1 MAVFIFFG
9 ILGAIF
15 LPALLATLIA
25 DLTLWK
31 IIGLVAVA
39 ILIGGFVVVEDSDAF
54 QTLYYRWT
62 LPPLP
67 PDETA
72 FIAVA
77 DELRKLRA
85 ESAPRADRDAAL
97 HQTEAKLCALPAVV
111 DNWVGKVEQMYRV
124 SRGESASL
132 TIGIWPHLIVRTA
145 FFPDSTGTLIRT
157 GSPDFALVSSLRQG
171 DVVRFSGRIIGHA
184 GACPGDPP
192 IDQNEKLRDPEFL
205 LRFENVTRQAG
216 H

>member
-1 MAVFIFFG
+1 MGVLLIAG
-9 ILGAIF
+9 ILGAIL

-25 DLTLWK
+25 DLTMWK
-31 IIGLVAVA
+31 VVGLVAVA
-39 ILIGGFVVVEDSDAF
+39 MLVGGYFFVDDSDAF
-54 QTLYYRWT
+54 QTFYYRWT
-62 LPPLP
+62 LPAFP
-67 PDETA
+67 PEETA

-77 DELRKLRA
+77 DELRTLRA
-85 ESAPRADRDAAL
+85 ESASQADRDAAL
-97 HQTEAKLCALPAVV
+97 RQTEAKLCALPDAV

-145 FFPDSTGTLIRT
+145 FFPDSTGTLIRA
-157 GSPDFALVSSLRQG
+157 GSPDFALVSGLRQG
-171 DVVRFSGRIIGHA
+171 DVVRFSGRIIDHS

-205 LRFENVTRQAG
+205 FRFANVARQAA

>member
-1 MAVFIFFG
+1 MGVLLVAG
-9 ILGAIF
+9 ILGVIL

-31 IIGLVAVA
+31 IVGLVALAMLV
-39 ILIGGFVVVEDSDAF
+39 GGYFFVEDSDAF

-62 LPPLP
+62 LSPFP

-77 DELRKLRA
+77 DELRALRA
-85 ESAPRADRDAAL
+85 ESATRTDRDVAL
-97 HQTEAKLCALPAVV
+97 RQAEAKLCALPAFV
-111 DNWVGKVEQMYRV
+111 DNWVGKVEQMYLV

-132 TIGIWPHLIVRTA
+132 TIGIQPHLIVRTA
-145 FFPDSTGTLIRT
+145 FFPDSTGTLIRA
-157 GSPDFALVSSLRQG
+157 GSPDFPLVSGLRQG
-171 DVVRFSGRIIGHA
+171 DAVRFSGRIIGHA

-192 IDQNEKLRDPEFL
+192 IDQNEKQRDPEFL
-205 LRFENVTRQAG
+205 LRFANVARQAA